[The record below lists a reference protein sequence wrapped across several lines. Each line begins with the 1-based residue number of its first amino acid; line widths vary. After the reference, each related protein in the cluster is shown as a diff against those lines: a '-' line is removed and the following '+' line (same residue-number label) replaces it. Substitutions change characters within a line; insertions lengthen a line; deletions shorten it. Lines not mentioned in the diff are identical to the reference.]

1 MSLSLQEVQKIA
13 ELSRLKLTPDE
24 EKRYAETISAVLDY
38 MTILN
43 EVDTAGVEP
52 TAQVTG
58 LHNVTRSDEVVVSPF
73 RGKLM
78 ATMPRVTAEELPVPG
93 VFE

>member
-1 MSLSLQEVQKIA
+1 
-13 ELSRLKLTPDE
+13 
-24 EKRYAETISAVLDY
+24 

-43 EVDTAGVEP
+43 EVNTDGVEP

-58 LHNVTRSDEVVVSPF
+58 LHNVVRSDEVVPSPL
-73 RGKLM
+73 RDKLM